1 MSSINT
7 IVGLG
12 SDQLA
17 NQCALIFT
25 GGIPGGGDGDRITLR
40 LDQSIDPPERMVE
53 TYEFFYQGVKRV
65 MTSMTDA
72 TDKTFTVDF
81 RIDQNW
87 GTIED
92 LEKWLYYT
100 YDFKNGKAL
109 PTASVRTTAQLV
121 YYDGQN
127 NISKSYTYL
136 GLGLKGLKN
145 GTSDM
150 SSPDPLRGTVSF
162 IYDDFHP
169 DDL

>member
-12 SDQLA
+12 SDQLSS
-17 NQCALIFT
+17 QCALVFT

-53 TYEFFYQGVKRV
+53 TYEYFYQGIKRV

-72 TDKTFTVDF
+72 TDKTFTTDV
-81 RIDQNW
+81 RMDQNW
-87 GTIED
+87 AVMKD
-92 LEKWLYYT
+92 LERWLYYT
-100 YDFKNGKAL
+100 YEFTNGKAL
-109 PTASVRTTAQLV
+109 PTASVRTTAQLQ
-121 YYDGQN
+121 YFDGQN
-127 NISKSYTYL
+127 NLVKSYTYL
-136 GLGLKGLKN
+136 GLGIKGLKN

-150 SSPDPLRGTVSF
+150 SSPDPLRTTISWV
-162 IYDDFHP
+162 YDDYRP